1 MMDLNLLSEEVRR
14 KMLACAEEAVPSEMC
29 GVLVFSYGGYEF
41 LPLSNC
47 AENPHETFEISAD
60 DWMAAERVGEIV
72 AVVHSHP
79 RGEPFLSG
87 ADRRMQVE
95 TGLPWI
101 LVTQGRLKL
110 FRPVPHLR
118 GRVFEYGK
126 TDCGALVRDAFM
138 LMGLV
143 FPNHPRGD
151 IDEDAA
157 AGFLEKHLENC
168 GFSRVSDG
176 LCAGDVVLT
185 ATGGHAS
192 HAVLYLGNDWML
204 HHAYNQL
211 SCRVPYTRY
220 WADVTHSVWRHPD
233 FEPAMMQALENDFIH
248 MEQA

>member
-1 MMDLNLLSEEVRR
+1 MMDLDLLSEEARR
-14 KMLACAEEAVPSEMC
+14 EMLACAEEAVPSEMC
-29 GVLVFSYGGYEF
+29 GVLVFSYEGYEF

-87 ADRRMQVE
+87 ADRWMQVE

-126 TDCGALVRDAFM
+126 TDCGAGAR
-138 LMGLV
+138 
-143 FPNHPRGD
+143 
-151 IDEDAA
+151 
-157 AGFLEKHLENC
+157 
-168 GFSRVSDG
+168 
-176 LCAGDVVLT
+176 CA
-185 ATGGHAS
+185 
-192 HAVLYLGNDWML
+192 
-204 HHAYNQL
+204 
-211 SCRVPYTRY
+211 SC
-220 WADVTHSVWRHPD
+220 
-233 FEPAMMQALENDFIH
+233 
-248 MEQA
+248 

>member
-1 MMDLNLLSEEVRR
+1 MMDLDLLSEEARR
-14 KMLACAEEAVPSEMC
+14 EMLACAEEAVPSEMC
-29 GVLVFSYGGYEF
+29 GVLVFSYEGYEF

-87 ADRRMQVE
+87 ADRWMQVE

-143 FPNHPRGD
+143 FPDHPRGD
-151 IDEDAA
+151 MDEDAA
-157 AGFLEKHLENC
+157 AGFWEKHLENC

-185 ATGGHAS
+185 AT
-192 HAVLYLGNDWML
+192 
-204 HHAYNQL
+204 
-211 SCRVPYTRY
+211 
-220 WADVTHSVWRHPD
+220 
-233 FEPAMMQALENDFIH
+233 
-248 MEQA
+248 